1 MAKRKYLFLLLMLL
15 FAGTKAQVQ
24 VDVKLDS
31 LQLFIGQQT
40 GLTLSVTFD
49 AKQKLKMPSIKKG
62 QELVP
67 NVEVVNVDDPDTVIL
82 NEGKRMTVCQ
92 AYTITAWDSAFYYL
106 PPMQVMVDTSRYES
120 NNLVLKV

>member
-1 MAKRKYLFLLLMLL
+1 MAKRKYLILLLILL
-15 FAGTKAQVQ
+15 FAGAKAQVQ

-49 AKQKLKMPSIKKG
+49 AEQKLQMPDIKKG

-67 NVEVVNVDDPDTVIL
+67 NVEVVHVDKPDTAIL
-82 NEGKRMTVCQ
+82 NEGKRMTVSQ

-106 PPMQVMVDTSRYES
+106 P
-120 NNLVLKV
+120 